1 MNNTLK
7 KNRIK
12 RFKRTMKVRKNL
24 RGDSQKPR
32 LCVVKSNTGIYAQL
46 IDDENGVTLG
56 SISTIAK
63 EFRKA
68 DGNNKNVSVARQ
80 IGEHIGAIAKGKDI
94 QKVIFDRGAAKYTG
108 IVSELADGARSAGL
122 QF

>member
-56 SISTIAK
+56 SISTKAK
-63 EFRKA
+63 EFRNT
-68 DGNNKNVSVARQ
+68 DVNSKNVSAARQ
-80 IGEHIGAIAKGKDI
+80 VGERIGAIAKEKDI

-108 IVSELADGARSAGL
+108 IVSELADGARSAGV
-122 QF
+122 QV